1 VRKFLAGLMFWLLM
15 FGTAGS
21 AWAAEQSAGLRAASF
36 ALKDLA
42 GTTYSLADYRDK
54 KPVLLFFWTTW
65 CPYCLTKLRLMNSE
79 YAALEKDG
87 IALLAVNAGERRSS
101 VERLVRNYGI
111 RYTVLLDESSA
122 ATESYRILGVPTF
135 ILIDARGVIQY
146 KGNDYP
152 RSAINDLSGKR

>member
-1 VRKFLAGLMFWLLM
+1 MPSGGSYREKVPGWSDVLSSDIRHCGFR
-15 FGTAGS
+15 AGS
-21 AWAAEQSAGLRAASF
+21 GAIGGRIRAASF

-54 KPVLLFFWTTW
+54 QPVLLFFWTTW

-79 YAALEKDG
+79 YTALEKDG

-122 ATESYRILGVPTF
+122 ATESYRYSRRAHVHTDRRPGLDPV
-135 ILIDARGVIQY
+135 
-146 KGNDYP
+146 
-152 RSAINDLSGKR
+152 